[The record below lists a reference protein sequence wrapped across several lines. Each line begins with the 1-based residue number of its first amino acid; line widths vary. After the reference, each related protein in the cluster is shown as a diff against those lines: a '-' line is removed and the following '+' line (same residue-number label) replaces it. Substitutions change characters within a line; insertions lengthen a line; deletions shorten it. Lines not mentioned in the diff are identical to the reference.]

1 MPLLIEITA
10 AAQTAL
16 QSDPKLVRAVLL
28 SAGAEIAA
36 VARRARVRS
45 LRTLGS
51 AQSSPDRSKEERGRA
66 AARHDDAPRLGLPGV
81 RQIVIISAAEG
92 RMCTTPAD
100 PKPSSP
106 F

>member
-16 QSDPKLVRAVLL
+16 QFDPKLVRAVLR

-51 AQSSPDRSKEERGRA
+51 AQSSPDLSKEERGRG
-66 AARHDDAPRLGLPGV
+66 RCGMMTRPR
-81 RQIVIISAAEG
+81 S
-92 RMCTTPAD
+92 D
-100 PKPSSP
+100 
-106 F
+106 

>member
-16 QSDPKLVRAVLL
+16 QFDPKLVRAVLC

-45 LRTLGS
+45 LRTLSS
-51 AQSSPDRSKEERGRA
+51 AQSPPDLSMTRSKEERGRDA
-66 AARHDDAPRLGLPGV
+66 AA
-81 RQIVIISAAEG
+81 
-92 RMCTTPAD
+92 
-100 PKPSSP
+100 
-106 F
+106 